1 MINTLLFAHS
11 LTSGVTRA
19 ILTVL
24 THLVQLE
31 VPMFNLTF
39 LIPVLTVLVLGILML
54 VVLCTR

>member
-1 MINTLLFAHS
+1 MMKNLSIRR
-11 LTSGVTRA
+11 LTAQVPHA

-31 VPMFNLTF
+31 VPMFNLIF
-39 LIPVLTVLVLGILML
+39 LIPVLTVLVLGLLML

>member
-1 MINTLLFAHS
+1 MTKS
-11 LTSGVTRA
+11 LSIPRLTAQVRHA

-31 VPMFNLTF
+31 VPMFNLIF
-39 LIPVLTVLVLGILML
+39 LIPVLTVLILGVLML

>member
-1 MINTLLFAHS
+1 MLEKFRILR
-11 LTSGVTRA
+11 LTAGVRHA
-19 ILTVL
+19 ILTAL

-31 VPMFNLTF
+31 VPMFNLIF

>member
-1 MINTLLFAHS
+1 MTKNLFIPR
-11 LTSGVTRA
+11 LTAWVRHA

-31 VPMFNLTF
+31 VPMFNLIF
-39 LIPVLTVLVLGILML
+39 LIPVLTVLVIGVLML